1 MHHGSSGPQSFW
13 NKPLTEYEGKQEYT
27 TESMISKDVFALPET
42 ENTGIKKIDTVS
54 AL

>member
-1 MHHGSSGPQSFW
+1 MT
-13 NKPLTEYEGKQEYT
+13 KYEGKQEYT
-27 TESMISKDVFALPET
+27 PESMISKGVFALPET